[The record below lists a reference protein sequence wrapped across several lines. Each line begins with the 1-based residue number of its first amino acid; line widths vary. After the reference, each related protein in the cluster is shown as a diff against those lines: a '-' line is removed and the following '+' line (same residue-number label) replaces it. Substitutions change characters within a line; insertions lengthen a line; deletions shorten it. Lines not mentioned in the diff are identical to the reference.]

1 VHFLDHDAASVRSH
15 PAVVAGR
22 LPRRASRA
30 PRGRSGGDPRGG
42 HGFWRPPRLRPHM
55 ERGPGPR
62 GGTTFC
68 VRGPGEPAKTEEH
81 APRRSRATKS
91 ASGWTRR
98 RATSP
103 HRRRRR
109 ASTRTGSARSDVD
122 LGVRPAL
129 SEQASERAGAEASVA
144 AAVAEGDAPAT
155 TRRRHCR
162 HHRRGSACSPLRS
175 SRSAAPRRSEWKRR
189 RRSQA
194 TQRRQPPKQAA

>member
-1 VHFLDHDAASVRSH
+1 MRSH

-144 AAVAEGDAPAT
+144 AVAEGDAPAT